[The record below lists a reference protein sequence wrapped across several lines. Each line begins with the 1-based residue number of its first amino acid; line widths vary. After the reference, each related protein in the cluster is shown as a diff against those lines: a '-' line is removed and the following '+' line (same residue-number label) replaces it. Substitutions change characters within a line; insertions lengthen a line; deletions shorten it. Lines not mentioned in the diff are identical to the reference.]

1 MAFGGQVDTGMT
13 ALELSRL
20 LQIDLIVAA
29 NEKID
34 LNAKKYPVDKARGS
48 NAKYTAYLEGEK

>member
-20 LQIDLIVAA
+20 LQIDLIELQIELSRVNRFFSLA
-29 NEKID
+29 
-34 LNAKKYPVDKARGS
+34 G
-48 NAKYTAYLEGEK
+48 